1 MMKKTWVW
9 IGIFALVLAG
19 GLGAYLLHGA
29 PGRTAELW
37 LDGKLYRTVDLTAV
51 SEPYEFDVTSG
62 RGTNTVRVSPGA
74 IEVVWSDCPEQLCVQ
89 QGAIES
95 SAIPIT
101 CLPHRLVIQIEDD
114 R

>member
-9 IGIFALVLAG
+9 IVIFALVLLG
-19 GLGAYLLHGA
+19 GLGAYIWHGA

-37 LDGKLYRTVDLTAV
+37 LDGELYQTIDLAAV
-51 SEPYEFDVTSG
+51 TEPYEFDVTSE

-74 IEVVWSDCPEQLCVQ
+74 IAVVWSDCPEQVCVG
-89 QGAIES
+89 QGEIEN

-101 CLPHRLVIQIEDD
+101 CLPHRLVIQIVEEG
-114 R
+114 

>member
-9 IGIFALVLAG
+9 IIIFALLLVG
-19 GLGAYLLHGA
+19 GLGAYLWHGA

-37 LDGKLYRTVDLTAV
+37 LDGKLYKTVALDV
-51 SEPYEFDVTSG
+51 SEPYEFDVVSE

-74 IEVVWSDCPEQLCVQ
+74 IEVVWSDCPEQVCVR

-101 CLPHRLVIQIEDD
+101 CLPHRLVIQIVEEE
-114 R
+114 